1 MEVAKYKKYD
11 IAFCRNH
18 GAVKKREDVGKLPP
32 CLSRRYDY
40 TECFALE
47 YLIQSD
53 EYKEIELHDRQA
65 KGADGLDLIVRDRQ
79 LGIEVTQAINEAFRK
94 EGMKWNKPLS
104 NANNDEVSDDALFHK
119 WKNQPLRFEDI
130 AKVIKNKNEKYQE
143 YLKKWKSEVRD
154 IDLFVYVADAKIK
167 DTNIK
172 FLEGCLAP
180 EGMGW
185 TPSQYIGIGLTELL
199 NDLRTPYRKVY
210 NHGVRVKEQATS
222 LVAPVT
228 GTAGLQV
235 IIGTAPV
242 NLAADPYKATNV
254 PMIAYS
260 FSEAVEQVGYSD
272 DFKNY
277 TLCQSMDA
285 CFRVLNV
292 APIILINV
300 LDPKKHK
307 KANEEQT
314 VNVEKMQATVKV
326 AGILADT
333 VEVKANEATL
343 TAGTDYITT
352 FDDDGYLVIT
362 LTAGGKGASAKTL
375 TVNSTSI
382 DPTAVTESDIIGGY
396 NASTGAETGMELIR
410 HIYPKFSM
418 TPGLLLAPGWTQK
431 PNVGIALA
439 AKCEEINGVFTC
451 ECILDIDTAEATKY
465 TDCNDWKNKNGYT
478 NKHAALL
485 WPQVKVGTKQ
495 YAYSAIFGALTAYT
509 DASNDDVPNLSPSNK
524 LIGIT
529 GLCLEDGTEVTL
541 DQPQAN
547 LLNGQG
553 IITAINDSGWKSWG
567 NNTACYPANTDPK
580 DRWFCCR
587 RFFSW
592 WGNSF
597 ILTYK
602 QKVDEPGNYRL
613 IESIVDS
620 ENIRGNSYVSQGKCA
635 GARIEFSEDEN
646 PVTDILNGKIQF
658 HQYLAPYVPAEDI
671 LNILEFDP
679 DMLSAALNGGE

>member
-1 MEVAKYKKYD
+1 MA
-11 IAFCRNH
+11 
-18 GAVKKREDVGKLPP
+18 
-32 CLSRRYDY
+32 
-40 TECFALE
+40 
-47 YLIQSD
+47 
-53 EYKEIELHDRQA
+53 
-65 KGADGLDLIVRDRQ
+65 
-79 LGIEVTQAINEAFRK
+79 
-94 EGMKWNKPLS
+94 
-104 NANNDEVSDDALFHK
+104 
-119 WKNQPLRFEDI
+119 
-130 AKVIKNKNEKYQE
+130 
-143 YLKKWKSEVRD
+143 
-154 IDLFVYVADAKIK
+154 
-167 DTNIK
+167 
-172 FLEGCLAP
+172 
-180 EGMGW
+180 
-185 TPSQYIGIGLTELL
+185 
-199 NDLRTPYRKVY
+199 Y

-300 LDPKKHK
+300 LDPKKRK

-326 AGILADT
+326 EGILADT

-439 AKCEEINGVFTC
+439 AKCE
-451 ECILDIDTAEATKY
+451 
-465 TDCNDWKNKNGYT
+465 
-478 NKHAALL
+478 
-485 WPQVKVGTKQ
+485 
-495 YAYSAIFGALTAYT
+495 
-509 DASNDDVPNLSPSNK
+509 
-524 LIGIT
+524 
-529 GLCLEDGTEVTL
+529 
-541 DQPQAN
+541 
-547 LLNGQG
+547 
-553 IITAINDSGWKSWG
+553 
-567 NNTACYPANTDPK
+567 
-580 DRWFCCR
+580 
-587 RFFSW
+587 
-592 WGNSF
+592 
-597 ILTYK
+597 
-602 QKVDEPGNYRL
+602 
-613 IESIVDS
+613 
-620 ENIRGNSYVSQGKCA
+620 GKCA